1 MKYLILV
8 LSLILLIPANA
19 QVSVGAERL
28 DTYLPLII
36 DKKVAL
42 IVNPSSLVGEQH
54 LVDLLLE
61 NKVEVIRIM
70 APEHGFRGKADA
82 GEYIKDGIDAKTGL
96 PIVSLYGKHKKPYKE
111 DVADVD
117 FVIFDL
123 QDVGTR
129 FYTYISTLQYVME
142 ACAEH
147 GTSVL
152 VLDRPNPNGHYVDGP
167 VLKPEFKSFV
177 GMQEIP
183 IVHGMTVAEYANMLN
198 QEGLL
203 ENGIKCDLHWVTCT
217 AYDHRTNYSLPV
229 RPSPN
234 LPNDTAIALYP
245 SLCLFEGTK
254 VSVGRGTNFPFQV
267 VGHPDHSSK
276 LFKEDWAKFY
286 FIPKPNE
293 GSKHP
298 KLEGEEC
305 YGKDLRGREIYELD
319 QIELELLISFYNNL
333 GRNGDFFISFFEKLA
348 GTDELRKQ
356 IESGMSASEI
366 RSSWKKD
373 LKHFKETRKKY
384 LLYKDWVR

>member
-28 DTYLPLII
+28 DAYLPLII

-54 LVDLLLE
+54 LVDVLLE

-82 GEYIKDGIDAKTGL
+82 GEYVKDGIDLKTGL

-129 FYTYISTLQYVME
+129 FYTYISTLQYAME

-217 AYDHRTNYSLPV
+217 GYDHNIRYSLPV
-229 RPSPN
+229 IPSPN
-234 LPNDTAIALYP
+234 LPNDDAINLYP
-245 SLCLFEGTK
+245 SLCLFEGT
-254 VSVGRGTNFPFQV
+254 VISIGRGTDFPFQV
-267 VGHPDHSSK
+267 YGHP
-276 LFKEDWAKFY
+276 EIEGN
-286 FIPKPNE
+286 FIYTPMPNE
-293 GSKHP
+293 GAKHP
-298 KLEGEEC
+298 KLEGKEC
-305 YGKDLRGREIYELD
+305 KGQDLRNIK
-319 QIELELLISFYNNL
+319 IERAYKNGDFRLEYLIDVYKMYPYKE
-333 GRNGDFFISFFEKLA
+333 DFFISFFEKLA

>member
-28 DTYLPLII
+28 DAYLPLII

-54 LVDLLLE
+54 LVDVLLE

-70 APEHGFRGKADA
+70 APEHGFRGKANA
-82 GEYIKDGIDAKTGL
+82 GEYVKDGIDAKTGL

-129 FYTYISTLQYVME
+129 FYTYISTLQYAME

-217 AYDHRTNYSLPV
+217 GYDHNTSYSLPV

-234 LPNDTAIALYP
+234 LPNDDAINLYP
-245 SLCLFEGTK
+245 TLCLFEGTRI
-254 VSVGRGTNFPFQV
+254 SVGRGTDYPFQV
-267 VGHPDHSSK
+267 FGYPN
-276 LFKEDWAKFY
+276 FKKDFGKSEAISFT
-286 FIPKPNE
+286 PQPNQ
-293 GSKHP
+293 GAKHP
-298 KLEGEEC
+298 KLEGELC
-305 YGKDLRGREIYELD
+305 NGMDLRQGEKIDELKLSW
-319 QIELELLISFYNNL
+319 ILMARNNFL
-333 GRNGDFFISFFEKLA
+333 NQDDFFISFFEKLA
-348 GTDELRKQ
+348 GTADLRKLILAGKTEQ
-356 IESGMSASEI
+356 EI
-366 RSSWKKD
+366 RDSWQED
-373 LKHFKETRKKY
+373 LEAFKAIRKKY
-384 LLYKDWVR
+384 LLYKDFE

>member
-8 LSLILLIPANA
+8 LSLIILIPANA
-19 QVSVGAERL
+19 QVTAGAERL
-28 DTYLPLII
+28 DAYLPLIK

-54 LVDLLLE
+54 LVDVLLE
-61 NKVEVIRIM
+61 NKVEVVRIM

-82 GEYIKDGIDAKTGL
+82 GEYVKDGIDAKTGL

-129 FYTYISTLQYVME
+129 FYTYISTLQYAME

-147 GTSVL
+147 VTSVL

-198 QEGLL
+198 NEGLL
-203 ENGIKCDLHWVTCT
+203 ENGIKCDLHWVTC
-217 AYDHRTNYSLPV
+217 AGYDHNTSYSLPV
-229 RPSPN
+229 KPSPN
-234 LPNDTAIALYP
+234 LPNDWSIALYP
-245 SLCLFEGTK
+245 SLCLFEGT
-254 VSVGRGTNFPFQV
+254 VISIGRGTDFPFQV
-267 VGHPDHSSK
+267 FGHPSFSGP
-276 LFKEDWAKFY
+276 FK
-286 FIPKPNE
+286 FIPQPNN
-293 GSKHP
+293 GAKHP
-298 KLEGEEC
+298 KLEGKDC
-305 YGKDLRGREIYELD
+305 KGRDLREIGWEKFNEE
-319 QIELELLISFYNNL
+319 QNGIELRYLIDSYTYNLDNY
-333 GRNGDFFISFFEKLA
+333 FISFFEKLA

-356 IESGMSASEI
+356 IEAGLSSDEI
-366 RSSWKKD
+366 KASWKAD
-373 LKHFKETRKKY
+373 LDAFKEIRKKY
-384 LLYKDWVR
+384 LLYKDFE